1 MAHENNPQTD
11 SPPLGIAGTI
21 TKIFINSPITPMLM
35 VAMLFIGVLGLMFTP
50 RQEDPQI
57 SVPMVDIFV
66 AYPGASSEQ
75 VASLVSSPLERI
87 MSEIPGIRNVYSATR
102 RGETMITVQFKV
114 GEETGPSLVKVHD
127 KLQSNIDQIPP
138 GVSAPLVK
146 PKAIDD
152 VPVVALTLWSKDL
165 DDSSLRNLSLDVL
178 QELQQIP
185 ETGQGFVVG
194 GRSEEILIEVLPER
208 LSGFNI
214 SLDTIAQ
221 AVRNANQETRSGTI
235 ESAGRQFTVYS
246 GNFLKNAQDLS
257 RLVIAV
263 REGSPVYLRDIAKI
277 SHQPAETTRL
287 VNHFTGVAA
296 DEETTKANGEG
307 AVTIAISKKTGT
319 NGVTVSEKILN
330 KLEDLKGHLI
340 PENIEISVTRDYGK
354 SANDKVNELLQALFE
369 AAAIV
374 AALCLIGLGFRA
386 AFVVVTVIPIV
397 ILVTV
402 FYAWVMD
409 YTIDR
414 VSLFALIFSIGILV
428 DDATVVVEN
437 IFRRWMEAGH
447 TSMSI
452 AIDAVR
458 EVGNPT
464 ILATLTIIAALLPM
478 GVVRGM
484 MGPYMLPIP
493 VLGAAAMFF
502 SLLAAFVFTPWFAM
516 RVRPSSITAFHKAER
531 REKQSHEFMG
541 KILRPIL
548 NPLIKNRLYR
558 ILFLFGVILLT
569 ALVCV
574 LFYSQHVAVK
584 MLPFDNKSEF
594 NVVINMPEGTAL
606 AETANVATEFAEKL
620 RKIPEVTQ
628 LQTYTGTAS
637 PYNFNGL
644 VRHYYLR
651 QETHQADIQV
661 MLLDKNDR
669 QRSSHDISVEAR
681 NLLQPIATR
690 LGADIQVVEMPPG
703 PPVLQTVVTEIYG
716 PDPKTRRQVAQDMTK
731 IFNDVEGIVDVDNYI
746 SSKHQYWRFE
756 INNEKAIRNGIDIS
770 NINRN
775 LQMVMGNYRLGDVK
789 RGAPLEP
796 TYIVLQAPLSV
807 RSHLERMSTLP
818 IKNAQ
823 GDSIPLG
830 ELGKFVMADEDPIIY
845 HKNLRDV
852 EYVTGEMTGRLGAP
866 IYGMFDVEDKLE
878 DYTTPDG
885 QKISGMPM
893 GLLGAP
899 DTDRVSGFEWGGEW
913 TVTYETFRDMGGAFM
928 LALLLI
934 YTLIVLEFKD
944 YAVAGLIMS
953 PIPLTLIGIIPGHW
967 IMGAEFT
974 ATSMIGM
981 IALGGIVVRVSILLV
996 EFVKIEVDSGK
1007 DIKEAV
1013 VNAAQTR
1020 LRPILITSL
1029 TLMAGAFAIISDPI
1043 FQGMAVSL
1051 LFGAG
1056 VATLFTLIVIPLGCI
1071 SLEKRFITQQPVLAA
1086 SAGEAQQNNVS
1097 ANKTIETSIAEA
1109 APKTVKVKKAPQKPK
1124 TTKKKT
1130 VTKPK
1135 PSNKNAI
1142 PKVTNPKS
1150 DETKDVQSKSQTTKS
1165 KLDDTKRS
1173 KNTETKTRT
1182 KTTRANKT
1190 IKKPPNKP

>member
-1 MAHENNPQTD
+1 MAQQDNAPRPPQEPQNDTPH
-11 SPPLGIAGTI
+11 SLGIAGRI
-21 TKIFINSPITPMLM
+21 AQLFIDSPITPMFM
-35 VAMLFIGVLGLMFTP
+35 VAMLFIGVMGLLFTP

-66 AYPGASSEQ
+66 SYPGASSEQ
-75 VASLVSSPLERI
+75 VASLVSAPLERI
-87 MSEIPGIRNVYSATR
+87 MSEIPGIRHVYSATR

-114 GEETGPSLVKVHD
+114 GEKPGPSLVKVHD
-127 KLQSNIDQIPP
+127 KLQSNMDLVPP
-138 GVSAPLVK
+138 GVSAPLIK
-146 PKAIDD
+146 PKGIDD
-152 VPVVALTLWSKDL
+152 VPVVSLTLWSDNL

-194 GRSEEILIEVLPER
+194 GRSEQIRIEVLPER
-208 LSGFNI
+208 LGGYNI

-221 AVRNANQETRSGTI
+221 AVRNANQETHTGTI
-235 ESAGRQFTVYS
+235 EAEGRHFTVYS
-246 GNFLKNAQDLS
+246 GNFFKNERDLAQ
-257 RLVIAV
+257 LVIAV
-263 REGSPVYLRDIAKI
+263 RDGAPVYLRDVAKL

-287 VNHFTGVAA
+287 VNHYTGPAA
-296 DEETTKANGEG
+296 DDSAPEANGAA
-307 AVTIAISKKTGT
+307 AVTIAIAKKSGT
-319 NGVTVSEKILN
+319 NGVTVSDKILR
-330 KLEDLKGHLI
+330 KIEDLRGHLI
-340 PENIEISVTRDYGK
+340 PDNVEVSVTRDYGK
-354 SANDKVNELLQALFE
+354 SANNKVNELLQALFE

-374 AALCLIGLGFRA
+374 ALLCLIGLGLRA

-402 FYAWVMD
+402 FAAWVMD

-437 IFRRWMEAGH
+437 IFRRWMEAGQ
-447 TSMSI
+447 TSLKV
-452 AIDAVR
+452 AVDAVR

-502 SLLAAFVFTPWFAM
+502 SLLAAFIFTPWFAM
-516 RVRPSSITAFHKAER
+516 RVRPGSVDAFRAAER
-531 REKQSHEFMG
+531 RERRSQKTMG
-541 KILRPIL
+541 KIFRPVI
-548 NPLIKNRLYR
+548 NPLINNRLYGK
-558 ILFLFGVILLT
+558 IFLIGVIALT

-606 AETANVATEFAEKL
+606 PETANVAARMAETL
-620 RKIPEVTQ
+620 RQIPEVTQ
-628 LQTYTGTAS
+628 LQTYNGTAS
-637 PYNFNGL
+637 PFNFNGL

-651 QETHQADIQV
+651 QEPHQADIQV
-661 MLLDKNDR
+661 MLLDKEQR
-669 QRSSHDISVEAR
+669 KRSSHEISVAAR
-681 NLLQPIATR
+681 KLLQPVASE
-690 LGADIQVVEMPPG
+690 LGAKIQVVEMPPG

-716 PDPKTRRQVAQDMTK
+716 PDAETRRQVARDMTR
-731 IFNDVEGIVDVDNYI
+731 IFDEVEGIVDVDNYL
-746 SSKHQYWRFE
+746 SEAHQYWRFE
-756 INNEKAIRNGIDIS
+756 INNEKAIRNGITTAT
-770 NINRN
+770 INRN
-775 LQMVMGNYRLGDVK
+775 LDMMMGDYRLGDVK
-789 RGAPLEP
+789 RGALLEP
-796 TYIVLQAPLSV
+796 TYIVLQAPLAA
-807 RSHLERMSTLP
+807 RSRLERMLTLP
-818 IKNAQ
+818 IMNAE
-823 GDSIPLG
+823 GKSIPLG
-830 ELGKFVMADEDPIIY
+830 ELGKFVQAEEDPVIFR
-845 HKNLRDV
+845 KDLRGV
-852 EYVTGEMTGRLGAP
+852 EYVTGEMQGRLGAP
-866 IYGMFDVEDKLE
+866 IYGMFDVESKLE
-878 DYTTPDG
+878 QYTTPDG
-885 QKISGMPM
+885 IQMSGMPM

-899 DTDRVSGFEWGGEW
+899 ETDRVSGFEWAGEW
-913 TVTYETFRDMGGAFM
+913 TVTYETFRDMGAAFM
-928 LALLLI
+928 AALLLI

-944 YAVAGLIMS
+944 YAIAGLIMS

-996 EFVKIEVDSGK
+996 EFVKIETAAGK
-1007 DIKEAV
+1007 DIREAA

-1071 SLEKRFITQQPVLAA
+1071 SLEKRFIRHNSV
-1086 SAGEAQQNNVS
+1086 
-1097 ANKTIETSIAEA
+1097 
-1109 APKTVKVKKAPQKPK
+1109 
-1124 TTKKKT
+1124 
-1130 VTKPK
+1130 
-1135 PSNKNAI
+1135 
-1142 PKVTNPKS
+1142 
-1150 DETKDVQSKSQTTKS
+1150 
-1165 KLDDTKRS
+1165 R
-1173 KNTETKTRT
+1173 
-1182 KTTRANKT
+1182 
-1190 IKKPPNKP
+1190 